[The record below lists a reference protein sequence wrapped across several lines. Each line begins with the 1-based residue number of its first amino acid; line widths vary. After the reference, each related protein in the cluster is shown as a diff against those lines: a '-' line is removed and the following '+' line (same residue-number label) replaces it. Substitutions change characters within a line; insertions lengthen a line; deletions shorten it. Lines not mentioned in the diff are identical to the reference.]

1 MKQTRATLRY
11 AKSLFGLAVDQDILE
26 KCKEDMQFV
35 ADVCNSS
42 KELSL
47 LLKSPIIKTDQK
59 LSIFKEVFYKN
70 ISNVSISFINIIT
83 NKKRESLLEGI
94 ANSFIT
100 LYRAHKN
107 IESATVTTAF
117 PLDDVLRQEIITFI
131 KSHGEINVDLTEKVD
146 KKIIGGAII
155 RMGDK
160 QLDASVKK
168 AVGELKQKFSKN
180 LYIQDF

>member
-11 AKSLFGLAVDQDILE
+11 AKSLFGLAIEQDILE
-26 KCKEDMQFV
+26 KCKEDMQLV
-35 ADVCNSS
+35 ADTWASS
-42 KELSL
+42 KDLSL

-59 LSIFKEVFYKN
+59 LSIFKDVFYDKM
-70 ISNVSISFINIIT
+70 SEVSVRFVNIIT

-100 LYRAHKN
+100 LYREYKN

-117 PLDDVLRQEIITFI
+117 PLDETLKKEVTNFI
-131 KSHGEINVDLTEKVD
+131 KTHGETEVDLIEKVD
-146 KKIIGGAII
+146 EKIIGGAII

-160 QLDASVKK
+160 QLDASVRKSI
-168 AVGELKQKFSKN
+168 AELKQIFSTN
-180 LYIQDF
+180 LYIKDF

>member
-11 AKSLFGLAVDQDILE
+11 AKSLFDLAIEQDILR

-35 ADVCNSS
+35 ADTCASN
-42 KELSL
+42 KDLSL

-59 LSIFKEVFYKN
+59 LSIFKEVFYDKM
-70 ISNVSISFINIIT
+70 SEVSVRFVNIIT

-117 PLDDVLRQEIITFI
+117 PLNETLRKEVTDFI
-131 KSHGEINVDLTEKVD
+131 KTRGETEVELTEKVD
-146 KKIIGGAII
+146 EKIIGGAII

-168 AVGELKQKFSKN
+168 AIAELKQTFSKN
-180 LYIQDF
+180 LYIKDF

>member
-11 AKSLFGLAVDQDILE
+11 AKSLFSLAIEQDILE
-26 KCKEDMQFV
+26 QCKEDMQFV
-35 ADVCNSS
+35 ADICVRS
-42 KELSL
+42 KDLSL
-47 LLKSPIIKTDQK
+47 LLRSPIIKTDQK
-59 LSIFKEVFYKN
+59 TTIFKEVFYDKLN
-70 ISNVSISFINIIT
+70 EVSVRFINIIT
-83 NKKRESLLEGI
+83 NKRRESLLEGI

-117 PLDDVLRQEIITFI
+117 PLDETLRKEVTEFI
-131 KSHGEINVDLTEKVD
+131 KTQGQKEVDLTEKVD
-146 KKIIGGAII
+146 EKIIGGTVI

-168 AVGELKQKFSKN
+168 TITELKQTFSKN
-180 LYIQDF
+180 LYIKDF

>member
-11 AKSLFGLAVDQDILE
+11 AKSLFGLAIEQDILE

-35 ADVCNSS
+35 ADTCASS
-42 KELSL
+42 KDLSL
-47 LLKSPIIKTDQK
+47 LLKSPIIKIDQK
-59 LSIFKEVFYKN
+59 LSIFKEIFYNKM
-70 ISNVSISFINIIT
+70 SEVSVSFVNIIT
-83 NKKRESLLEGI
+83 SKKRESILEGI

-117 PLDDVLRQEIITFI
+117 PLDETLKKEVINFI
-131 KSHGEINVDLTEKVD
+131 KTHREIEVDLTEKVD
-146 KKIIGGAII
+146 EKIIGGAII

-160 QLDASVKK
+160 QLDASVRKSI
-168 AVGELKQKFSKN
+168 AELKQIFSTN
-180 LYIQDF
+180 LYIKDF

>member
-11 AKSLFGLAVDQDILE
+11 AKSLFGLAVEQDILE
-26 KCKEDMQFV
+26 QCKEDMQFV
-35 ADVCNSS
+35 ADICAES

-59 LSIFKEVFYKN
+59 LSIFKEVFYNNLTK
-70 ISNVSISFINIIT
+70 VSVSFIEIIT
-83 NKKRESLLEGI
+83 NKKREPLLEGI

-117 PLDDVLRQEIITFI
+117 PLNETLKQEVINYI
-131 KSHGEINVDLTEKVD
+131 KSQGKTKVDLIEKVD
-146 KKIIGGAII
+146 EKIIGGAII

-168 AVGELKQKFSKN
+168 AIAELKQTFSKN
-180 LYIQDF
+180 LYIKDY

>member
-11 AKSLFGLAVDQDILE
+11 AKSLFSLAIEQDSLE

-35 ADVCNSS
+35 ANTCDSS
-42 KELSL
+42 KDLSL
-47 LLKSPIIKTDQK
+47 LLKSPIIQTDQK
-59 LSIFKEVFYKN
+59 LSIFKEVFYDKM
-70 ISNVSISFINIIT
+70 SEVSVSFVNIIT
-83 NKKRESLLEGI
+83 SKKRESILEGI

-117 PLDDVLRQEIITFI
+117 PLDETLKKEVINFI
-131 KSHGEINVDLTEKVD
+131 KTHGEIEVDLTEKVNE
-146 KKIIGGAII
+146 KIIGGAII

-160 QLDASVKK
+160 QLDASVRKSI
-168 AVGELKQKFSKN
+168 AELKQIFSTN
-180 LYIQDF
+180 LYIKDF

>member
-11 AKSLFGLAVDQDILE
+11 AKSLFDLAIEQDILK

-35 ADVCNSS
+35 ADTCARS
-42 KELSL
+42 KDLSL

-59 LSIFKEVFYKN
+59 LSIFKEVLYDKM
-70 ISNVSISFINIIT
+70 SEVSIRFVNIIT

-100 LYRAHKN
+100 LYKAHKN

-117 PLDDVLRQEIITFI
+117 PLEETLRKEVTDFI
-131 KSHGEINVDLTEKVD
+131 KTYGETEVDLTEKVD
-146 KKIIGGAII
+146 EKIIGGAII

-168 AVGELKQKFSKN
+168 AIAELKQTFSKN
-180 LYIQDF
+180 LYIKDF

>member
-11 AKSLFGLAVDQDILE
+11 AKSLFDLAIEQDILK
-26 KCKEDMQFV
+26 KCKEDMKFV
-35 ADVCNSS
+35 ADTCASS
-42 KELSL
+42 KDLSL

-59 LSIFKEVFYKN
+59 LSIFKEALYDKM
-70 ISNVSISFINIIT
+70 SEVSIRFVNIIT

-117 PLDDVLRQEIITFI
+117 PLEETLRKEVTDFI
-131 KSHGEINVDLTEKVD
+131 KTYGETEVDLTEKVD
-146 KKIIGGAII
+146 EKIIGGAII

-168 AVGELKQKFSKN
+168 SIAELKQTFSKN
-180 LYIQDF
+180 LYIKDF

>member
-1 MKQTRATLRY
+1 MQNLY
-11 AKSLFGLAVDQDILE
+11 FNLAIEQDILE

-35 ADVCNSS
+35 ADTCASS
-42 KELSL
+42 KDLSL

-59 LSIFKEVFYKN
+59 LSIFKEVLYDKM
-70 ISNVSISFINIIT
+70 SEVSIRFVNIIT

-100 LYRAHKN
+100 LYKAHKN

-117 PLDDVLRQEIITFI
+117 PLEETLRKEVTDFI
-131 KSHGEINVDLTEKVD
+131 KTYGETEVDLTEKVD
-146 KKIIGGAII
+146 EKIIGGAII

-168 AVGELKQKFSKN
+168 AIVELRQTFNKKLVYKGLLKKQKLWQK
-180 LYIQDF
+180 

>member
-11 AKSLFGLAVDQDILE
+11 AKSLFCLAIEQDILE

-35 ADVCNSS
+35 ADTCVSC
-42 KELSL
+42 KDLSL

-59 LSIFKEVFYKN
+59 LSIFKEIFYNKM
-70 ISNVSISFINIIT
+70 SEVSVSFVNIIT
-83 NKKRESLLEGI
+83 SKKRESILEGI

-117 PLDDVLRQEIITFI
+117 PLDETLKKEVTNFI
-131 KSHGEINVDLTEKVD
+131 KTHGETEVDLTEKVD
-146 KKIIGGAII
+146 EKIIGGAII
-155 RMGDK
+155 RMGNK
-160 QLDASVKK
+160 QLDASVRKSI
-168 AVGELKQKFSKN
+168 AELKHTFSTN
-180 LYIQDF
+180 LYIKDF

>member
-11 AKSLFGLAVDQDILE
+11 AKSLFDLAIEQDILK

-35 ADVCNSS
+35 ADTCASS
-42 KELSL
+42 KDLSL

-59 LSIFKEVFYKN
+59 LSIFKEVLYDKM
-70 ISNVSISFINIIT
+70 SEVSIRFVNIIT

-100 LYRAHKN
+100 LYKAHKN

-117 PLDDVLRQEIITFI
+117 PLEETLRKEVTDFI
-131 KSHGEINVDLTEKVD
+131 KTYGETEVDLTEKVD
-146 KKIIGGAII
+146 EKIIGGAII

-168 AVGELKQKFSKN
+168 AIAELKQTFSKN
-180 LYIQDF
+180 LYIKDF